1 VVGLVAELSRAAG
14 AAGGWMHWGATTQ
27 DIMDT
32 ATVLQARD
40 GLALIRAALLAI
52 VTALAT

>member
-1 VVGLVAELSRAAG
+1 MVGLVAELSRAAG
-14 AAGGWMHWGATTQ
+14 AAGGWTHWGATTQ

-40 GLALIRAALLAI
+40 GLVLIRAALLAI